1 MTTNKE
7 LMEKYGI
14 SETEIAE
21 METSADAYDRDE
33 WPEGSVHAMGRPFLY
48 GERMKSVTY
57 RDTAEEV
64 SRMDDRAASLDM
76 SRSDYLRYLVRQD
89 LATA

>member
-1 MTTNKE
+1 MTSNKE
-7 LMEKYGI
+7 LMEKYGV
-14 SETEIAE
+14 SESEIAE
-21 METSADAYDRDE
+21 MEASADSYDRDE
-33 WPEGSVHAMGRPFLY
+33 WPEGSVHVMGRPFLY

-76 SRSDYLRYLVRQD
+76 SRSDYLRYLVRRD
-89 LATA
+89 LASV